1 MRVSRRLDSVW
12 LLLIG
17 LTLGGA
23 FLGEAVESGFRV
35 TVIIAAI
42 MAFKGRLV
50 IDHFMEL
57 ADANRTIRNMVRLYG
72 LAIPLLLVL
81 TDVFGPQIASLISL

>member
-1 MRVSRRLDSVW
+1 MTPTRTLDLVW

-23 FLGEAVESGFRV
+23 ALGEAAEPGLWV
-35 TVIIAAI
+35 TLIIATT
-42 MAFKGRLV
+42 MAFKGRMV

-57 ADANRTIRNMVRLYG
+57 TNANRTIRRMVRLYG
-72 LAIPLLLVL
+72 VVIPVLLML
-81 TDVFGPQIASLISL
+81 TYVFGPQIARVTSL